1 LTLDYISKLVSIK
14 GALNWGLPDVLKKAF
29 PDIAPVLR
37 PEVEIPKLMSPQSL
51 AGFIEGEGCFYIL
64 VSKSKLYKTGASV
77 QLQFTT
83 TQHSRT

>member
-1 LTLDYISKLVSIK
+1 
-14 GALNWGLPDVLKKAF
+14 
-29 PDIAPVLR
+29 
-37 PEVEIPKLMSPQSL
+37 MSPQSL